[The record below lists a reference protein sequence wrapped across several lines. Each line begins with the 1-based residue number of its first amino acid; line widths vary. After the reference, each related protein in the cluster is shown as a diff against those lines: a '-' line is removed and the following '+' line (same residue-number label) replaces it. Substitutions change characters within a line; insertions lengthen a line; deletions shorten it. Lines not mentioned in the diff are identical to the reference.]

1 MNISM
6 PCFLSVFRLP
16 NITITNTINEIGDQN
31 DMSMLNKRSRDFDGE
46 LISRRAALVGIDG
59 KLEES
64 NADNDKMSMYNEIQ

>member
-1 MNISM
+1 MNISVL
-6 PCFLSVFRLP
+6 CFLSVFQLP
-16 NITITNTINEIGDQN
+16 HITITNTINEIGDQN

-59 KLEES
+59 KLEGS